1 MFTIRQHP
9 QFFSLF
15 RGKVEWV
22 CIANTEVGG
31 EGECKWEKGEEHWA
45 AERDGNKLVSVVASS
60 LQPPIAA
67 LPSSRPT
74 GSLVTLDRD
83 QPVFLRHLAAKYQ
96 KCKNCHKK
104 GLTVKLYVILFY
116 IFAFTIEKFSQSNIL
131 FSSDW
136 TTTSVCMHSDL
147 QAPYT
152 QTSCSDPIQ
161 LMRA

>member
-1 MFTIRQHP
+1 MFTVRQHP

-83 QPVFLRHLAAKYQ
+83 QPVFYDTLLPSIRNAKIVTKKVWLLNFMLFCSIFLHLRLKSFHNQTYFSVVTELPHQSA
-96 KCKNCHKK
+96 C
-104 GLTVKLYVILFY
+104 TVTYKPPILKQVVR
-116 IFAFTIEKFSQSNIL
+116 IQSN
-131 FSSDW
+131 
-136 TTTSVCMHSDL
+136 
-147 QAPYT
+147 
-152 QTSCSDPIQ
+152 
-161 LMRA
+161 